1 LGGQLG
7 QPRVVIL
14 AFGLAAI
21 AVLVA
26 GDQLLPARPV
36 ALAVVIASIVA
47 LSVTPLAQAG
57 FKTVGLLPAGLP
69 DLSLPGLR
77 PREVDGVIPLAFA
90 CFLLAYIEGVSAAR
104 AIAQQHGYEID
115 PRQELPALAP
125 AHSPLP

>member
-1 LGGQLG
+1 W
-7 QPRVVIL
+7 V
-14 AFGLAAI
+14 FGLTAI
-21 AVLVA
+21 AALGI
-26 GDQLLPARPV
+26 GDKLFPARPIP
-36 ALAVVIASIVA
+36 LAVVIASIVA

-104 AIAQQHGYEID
+104 AIAHHPGPAIR
-115 PRQELPALAP
+115 PRPASLAL
-125 AHSPLP
+125 SPPPRPPP